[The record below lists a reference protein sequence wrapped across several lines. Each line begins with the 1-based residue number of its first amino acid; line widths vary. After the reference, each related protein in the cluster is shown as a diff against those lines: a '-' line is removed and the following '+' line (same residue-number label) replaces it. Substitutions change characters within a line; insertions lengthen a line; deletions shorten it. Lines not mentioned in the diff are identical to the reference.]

1 MLRKEIVFRVCALVL
16 SIVGLSY
23 AQHFSS
29 LSERNS
35 FIFTSASITG
45 KYAPTYLGNGNIGVS
60 SSRLGILSTHS
71 YMAWIYEH
79 YPGDVARNASLP
91 GWDGVN
97 FFDGKNWLSDARL
110 SEGIIQRY
118 HQRLDMYD
126 GTLSTAYSWKD
137 GKKGTGIEID
147 EFVSRSNPGLA
158 VMKFSVVP
166 GYSGKVKVKFSI
178 HGWPEPKRMEL
189 AKVAD
194 IKVKETNGWPDV
206 WYPGHMDMLQHSAVR
221 GQVSATQS
229 VIARADGDTTDVAIA
244 AEITWS
250 DNVSNTEVSSDTAGA
265 NTSITVAF
273 DAKAGISYSFYRFVG
288 IVSSRE
294 SGNPLASASGIASE
308 AMTSGFEKALN
319 ESEDAWHRL
328 WKTDIIVRGNPQL
341 QKVVH
346 SSLFYL
352 LGSAR
357 AGSDFGIPPMG
368 LSSAGYYGHIFWDSD
383 TWMFPDLLLLHPKI
397 AKSLVM
403 FRYKAL
409 PAAEANAKLNHY
421 EGAMYPWE
429 SDENGNE
436 ACPKFAYQNALYENH
451 VTGDVA
457 FAQWQYFLATDDT
470 SWLRD
475 YGYPVISQ
483 TADFWV
489 SRSTFDPADG
499 KYNINHVVSVD
510 EGLVGVNNDA
520 YTNLVAIRNLE
531 IASKAAELLG
541 ETVNPKW
548 MEVAKR
554 IYIPYDSTKH
564 YYLTYEGAPPQSLG
578 AVVPLLY
585 YPLELKVPNDVKAN
599 DLRNALAFIK
609 KNGSG
614 VMMGITLYQNVAA
627 EIQNRTLFD
636 DFYRM
641 SYKGYLRGPFNVFS
655 ETTSSMHTNFLT
667 GAGGFLQQVVFGYT
681 GLRITDKGLDAEFR
695 PMLPPGVSE
704 MEIHNLHFRGKLYD
718 ATVKNGIMK
727 LTEN

>member
-1 MLRKEIVFRVCALVL
+1 MLSRILLFISCLLVL
-16 SIVGLSY
+16 GSAASVP
-23 AQHFSS
+23 AQ
-29 LSERNS
+29 ERS
-35 FIFTSASITG
+35 FILSADRINP
-45 KYAPTYLGNGNIGVS
+45 KYVPTYLGNGNIGVS
-60 SSRLGILSTHS
+60 SSQLGTMPARS

-79 YPGDVARNASLP
+79 HAGDVARIASLP
-91 GWDGVN
+91 GWDAFN
-97 FFDGKNWLSDARL
+97 FFDGTNWLSKASL
-110 SEGIIQRY
+110 SESIIRRY
-118 HQRLDMYD
+118 HQELDMYD
-126 GTLSTAYSWKD
+126 GTLITTYLWND
-137 GKKGTGIEID
+137 GKSATGIKIT
-147 EFVSRSNPGLA
+147 EFVSRSNPNLA
-158 VMKFSVVP
+158 VIKLSLSP
-166 GYSGKVKVKFSI
+166 KYSGRVKVEFPI
-178 HGWPEPKRMEL
+178 HEWPEPKRMEL

-194 IKVKETNGWPDV
+194 IKVKEKDGWPDV
-206 WYPGHMDMLQHSAVR
+206 WYPGHMNIVRHSATGSPRSAEQRVVAVPDGETTQAAIVANISWSQNVR
-221 GQVSATQS
+221 SP
-229 VIARADGDTTDVAIA
+229 
-244 AEITWS
+244 
-250 DNVSNTEVSSDTAGA
+250 EVSSDTSDGR
-265 NTSITVAF
+265 TSTTVAF
-273 DAKAGISYSFYRFVG
+273 DAKAGFSYTFYKYVG

-294 SGNPLASASGIASE
+294 SSDPLARAKSVTLSAVKGRY
-308 AMTSGFEKALN
+308 EKALN
-319 ESEDAWHRL
+319 ESQDAWHRL
-328 WKTDIIVRGNPQL
+328 WKTDIIIKGDPRL

-352 LGSAR
+352 LCSAR

-368 LSSAGYYGHIFWDSD
+368 LSSSGYYGHIFWDSD
-383 TWMFPDLLLLHPKI
+383 TWMFPPLLLLHPEV

-421 EGAMYPWE
+421 SGAMYPWE

-457 FAQWQYFLATDDT
+457 FAQWQYYLATHDT
-470 SWLRD
+470 SWLRH

-489 SRSTFDPADG
+489 SRSTYDPANK

-520 YTNLVAIRNLE
+520 YTNLVAIRNLQ
-531 IASKAAELLG
+531 IAEKSAKLLG
-541 ETVNPKW
+541 EQANPKW
-548 MEVAKR
+548 MEVAKG

-585 YPLELKVPNDVKAN
+585 YPLELKVPNEVKAN
-599 DLRNALAFIK
+599 DLRNALSFIK

-627 EIQNRTLFD
+627 EIQDRTLFD

-641 SYKGYLRGPFNVFS
+641 SYNGYLRGPFNVFS
-655 ETTSSMHTNFLT
+655 ETTNSMHINFLT
-667 GAGGFLQQVVFGYT
+667 GAGGFMQQVVFGYT
-681 GLRITDKGLDAEFR
+681 GLRITNKGLRTEFK

-704 MEIHNLHFRGKLYD
+704 VVIHNLHFGGKLFD
-718 ATVKNGIMK
+718 VTVKNGTTR
-727 LTEN
+727 LTEK